1 MLLEQ
6 IFENYPKNSNKIH
19 RKLSLNLPKKALI
32 FGAPFLGKNDYV
44 LHYFNQKDKI
54 DLKKL
59 YIDLE
64 DIRFNNLDFLKDLN
78 DFCAKTKIDSLIINH
93 YSPTLLPPSY
103 LPKLENIIL
112 ISNIY
117 YSIPSFTTLGFPP
130 ILFNEFMQLFKG
142 QIQEV
147 FHQYLKKGTLY
158 EENFEENK
166 GNLLKILSK
175 DITELWI
182 FKNLILS
189 SGLKVSPHQIYTKLK
204 KEGKIS
210 KDRFYN
216 FINTL
221 KEQNMLFWVRKFEH
235 ALAPKKLYF
244 WDFSLKNS
252 LSFQKDFSTLFENM
266 VFLELYARFKDEIF
280 YTDKIDFYIPAL
292 SLGILCMPFI
302 QNLETKLSKITKER
316 EFCESFLILSLSQKE
331 KGENLGTPYTILPFS
346 EFAFE
351 TFIEFC

>member
-6 IFENYPKNSNKIH
+6 IFENYPKNSNKFH
-19 RKLSLNLPKKALI
+19 RKISLNLSKKTLV
-32 FGAPFLGKNDYV
+32 FGAPFLGKSDYV
-44 LHYFNQKDKI
+44 LNFFEHKDKLA
-54 DLKKL
+54 LKKL
-59 YIDLE
+59 YIDLV
-64 DIRFNNLDFLKDLN
+64 DIRLNNLEFLKDLS
-78 DFCAKTKIDSLIINH
+78 DFCSKTKIDLLIINH
-93 YSPTLLPPSY
+93 YSPTLLPISF
-103 LPKLENIIL
+103 LPAIENIIL
-112 ISNIY
+112 ISNIH
-117 YSIPSFTTLGFPP
+117 YSIPSFTALEFPP
-130 ILFNEFMQLFKG
+130 ILFNEFKQFFKG
-142 QIQEV
+142 QEQEI
-147 FHQYLKKGTLY
+147 FHQYLKKGTLFIEDFN
-158 EENFEENK
+158 EEK
-166 GNLLKILSK
+166 KVNLLKLLSK
-175 DITELWI
+175 DTQELWI
-182 FKNLILS
+182 FKSLILS

-210 KDRFYN
+210 KDRFYG

-221 KEQNMLFWVRKFEH
+221 EEQNILFWVRKFEH

-280 YTDKIDFYIPAL
+280 YTDKIDFYIPSL

-331 KGENLGTPYTILPFS
+331 KGENLGTPYKILPFS
-346 EFAFE
+346 EFAIKS
-351 TFIEFC
+351 FI